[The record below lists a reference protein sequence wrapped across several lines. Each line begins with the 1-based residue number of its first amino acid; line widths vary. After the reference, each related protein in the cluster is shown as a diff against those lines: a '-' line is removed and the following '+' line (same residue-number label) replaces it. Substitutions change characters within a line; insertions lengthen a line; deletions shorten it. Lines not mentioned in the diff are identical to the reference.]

1 MGLSD
6 LSAGDFNLGDLGA
19 GDLTAAT
26 GTPAERP
33 GRLAVGIVGAGRVG
47 AVVGAALLRAG
58 HRVVGASGVSEETL
72 SRIDSLMPGVPRLD
86 VEDVVS
92 AAELVFLTVPDDSIA
107 DVTAG
112 LAALEVWR
120 PGQIVIHCSGRH
132 GLAALEAAAEK
143 GAIPMAIHPAMTF
156 TGTSLDLDR
165 MVGATFAVTA
175 PSAFLPIAQ
184 ALVVEMGGEPLALED
199 SARPLYHAA
208 LVHGGNHVVTLVT
221 QAAALLAAA
230 GVEEPGRVLL
240 PLVHASVDGAL
251 ADAAGAVSTLTG
263 PVVRGDA
270 GTVAAH
276 VAALQHRPEALHA
289 YRAMALA
296 TADLALS
303 GGRIGPVQ
311 YADLIVALGRD

>member
-1 MGLSD
+1 MTTSD
-6 LSAGDFNLGDLGA
+6 PYASESR
-19 GDLTAAT
+19 AAR
-26 GTPAERP
+26 GGPSDRP
-33 GRLAVGIVGAGRVG
+33 GRLAIGIVGAGRVG

-58 HRVVGASGVSEETL
+58 HRVVGASGVSDESL
-72 SRIDSLMPGVPRLD
+72 SRIDSLLEGVPRLD
-86 VEDVVS
+86 VDEVVR
-92 AAELVFLTVPDDSIA
+92 AAELVFLTVPDDAIA
-107 DVTAG
+107 EVAGG
-112 LAALEVWR
+112 LAALDVWR
-120 PGQIVIHCSGRH
+120 QGQIVIHCSGRH
-132 GLAALEAAAEK
+132 GLGVLDAAASK
-143 GAIPMAIHPAMTF
+143 GAIPMAVHPAMTF

-184 ALVVEMGGEPLALED
+184 ALVVEMGGEPLAIED
-199 SARPLYHAA
+199 EARSLYHAA

-240 PLVHASVDGAL
+240 PLVHASVEGAL
-251 ADAAGAVSTLTG
+251 SDAAGAVTTLTG

-276 VAALQHRPEALHA
+276 VAALEHRPEALHA
-289 YRAMALA
+289 YRAMATA

-311 YADLIVALGRD
+311 YADLIVALGKD